1 MTHASTFTTGKLGAY
16 ALAACVLAALALVA
30 LGPHLAFLRME
41 DQLADTRALQGN
53 LQRQLT
59 AQRKSL
65 NRSGPGDAPGK
76 SVESLLLSAPTRGL
90 AEAQLQKMLTSL
102 VAQHQGVIAS
112 VQVLPSKQEQNLTRV
127 TVRLTMQIGID
138 GLRDVLFE
146 IETRTP
152 FLFIDDFVV
161 KTPSENP
168 RQHAAS
174 NGLGPYEV
182 SIAVHGYTPATSAP
196 SQ

>member
-1 MTHASTFTTGKLGAY
+1 MTQASTFTTGRLGAY
-16 ALAACVLAALALVA
+16 ALTAAVLIALALAAIAPHVA
-30 LGPHLAFLRME
+30 YLRME
-41 DQLADTRALQGN
+41 EQLAGLQALRDN

-59 AQRKSL
+59 AQR
-65 NRSGPGDAPGK
+65 RSVNQSESGEAPGK
-76 SVESLLLSAPTRGL
+76 SVENLLLAAPTRGL
-90 AEAQLQKMLTSL
+90 AEAQLQKTLTSL

-112 VQVLPSKQEQNLTRV
+112 VQVLPPKQEQNLTRV

-152 FLFIDDFVV
+152 FLFIDDFIV

-168 RQHAAS
+168 RQRSAS
-174 NGLGPYEV
+174 TGLGPYEV
-182 SIAVHGYTPATSAP
+182 SIAVHGYTLATTAP